1 MGAGPGIQRGIGSP
15 DLRAIASLGFVGA
28 GEPDSEEPLITDT
41 DADRGHIRLE
51 TRNTRLTVAV
61 GAVDAITSEW
71 VATAEL
77 KLGLLR
83 DRHEEKFA
91 AIRDALERYLATY
104 YA

>member
-1 MGAGPGIQRGIGSP
+1 
-15 DLRAIASLGFVGA
+15 VGA
-28 GEPDSEEPLITDT
+28 RSEVHVVAHPFPVVYDALQRCLPSAGFRVTGTDP
-41 DADRGHIRLE
+41 DRGRLALE

-61 GAVDAITSEW
+61 GAVDAITTEW

-91 AIRDALERYLATY
+91 AIRDALDRYLATY

>member
-1 MGAGPGIQRGIGSP
+1 MGARSEVHVVPQPWPVVYDALVRCLPS
-15 DLRAIASLGFVGA
+15 AGFT
-28 GEPDSEEPLITDT
+28 ITAT
-41 DADRGHIRLE
+41 DPDRGRIELE

-61 GAVDAITSEW
+61 GAIDAITSEW
-71 VATAEL
+71 VATSEL

-91 AIRDALERYLATY
+91 AIRDALDRYLAAY

>member
-1 MGAGPGIQRGIGSP
+1 VDHPFPVVYDALQRCLPSAGFR
-15 DLRAIASLGFVGA
+15 
-28 GEPDSEEPLITDT
+28 ITGT
-41 DADRGHIRLE
+41 DPDRGHLRLE
-51 TRNTRLTVAV
+51 TRNTQLTVAL
-61 GAVDAITSEW
+61 GAVDAITTEW

-91 AIRDALERYLATY
+91 AIRDALDRYLATY